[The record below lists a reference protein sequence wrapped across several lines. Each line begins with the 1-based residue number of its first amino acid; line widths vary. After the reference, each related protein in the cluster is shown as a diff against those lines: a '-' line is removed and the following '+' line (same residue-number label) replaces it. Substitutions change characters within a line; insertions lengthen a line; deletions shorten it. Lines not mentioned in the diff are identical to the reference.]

1 LAYFSFYDLDLQLI
15 MVRFVDVSDEE
26 NTLSVVALQW
36 RKKIVVGI
44 GALGVALG
52 AFGAHALKA
61 VLEGN
66 GNIDIWKTAVFYHL
80 IHALVLLVITFS
92 LKKFNHLSWFCFVGG
107 ILFFSGSLY
116 LLALYQLSYLGPVT
130 PLGGLMLICGWL
142 FLIRS

>member
-1 LAYFSFYDLDLQLI
+1 MI

-52 AFGAHALKA
+52 AFGAHSLKA

-80 IHALVLLVITFS
+80 IHALVLLVITLYPTLYMVCAWC
-92 LKKFNHLSWFCFVGG
+92 LKSREPFN
-107 ILFFSGSLY
+107 
-116 LLALYQLSYLGPVT
+116 
-130 PLGGLMLICGWL
+130 
-142 FLIRS
+142 